1 MQKYGK
7 SFFSYADFP
16 TFAEYSMLYKSG
28 CMAKILL
35 VDDDT
40 TFCLML
46 ETWLAKKGFEVDAA
60 FSCREA
66 LAKLKKG
73 KYEVVLTDLR
83 LPEEDGLY
91 LLRSVK
97 AESPEVQVI
106 LMTGYADI
114 QTAVQAM
121 KAGAFDY
128 VAKPVIP
135 DEILKKIREALKQE
149 APAVPPCEP
158 KGQPAPTAYIK
169 GTNPEAEKLYE
180 YIHLVAPTMMTVLI
194 TGESGSGKEYI
205 ARLIHGQSTRK
216 AAPFVAVDCGA
227 IPKDLAA
234 SEFFGHVKGAFTGA
248 VSDKTGYFVAA
259 SGGTIFL
266 DEIGNLSYDV
276 QIQLLRALEE
286 RKVKPVGS
294 DKEIAFDVRIISA
307 TNENLLKAV
316 EDGTFREDL
325 YHRLNEFSLKA
336 LSLRERRE
344 DIPVFADHFLQAA
357 NKELGKEVVGFEDSV
372 MEVFRNYA
380 WPGNLRELRNV
391 VKRATLLCRDA
402 YISLDTVP
410 AELLSSPSP
419 EDDLALK
426 REKNEIDLIREAL
439 AKCNNNKSE
448 AARMLKIDRKT
459 LYNKMKLYSLS

>member
-1 MQKYGK
+1 
-7 SFFSYADFP
+7 
-16 TFAEYSMLYKSG
+16 
-28 CMAKILL
+28 MAKILL

-46 ETWLAKKGFEVDAA
+46 KTWLSKRGFQVDEA

-66 LAKLKKG
+66 LNRTKNT
-73 KYEVVLTDLR
+73 KYDVILTDLR
-83 LPEEDGLY
+83 LPDEDGMF
-91 LLRSVK
+91 LLKNVK
-97 AESPEVQVI
+97 TVNPEIQVI

-114 QTAVQAM
+114 HTAVQAM
-121 KAGAFDY
+121 KLGAFDY

-135 DEILKKIREALKQE
+135 DEILKKIQDALGEEVQAAGKKRTRTKPS
-149 APAVPPCEP
+149 A
-158 KGQPAPTAYIK
+158 AYIK
-169 GTNPEAEKLYE
+169 GSSQEADKLYE

-205 ARLIHGQSTRK
+205 ARLIHEQSNRK
-216 AAPFVAVDCGA
+216 DAPFVAVDCGA

-248 VSDKTGYFVAA
+248 ISDKTGYFVQA

-276 QIQLLRALEE
+276 QVQLLRALEE

-307 TNENLLKAV
+307 TNENLTKAV
-316 EDGTFREDL
+316 AEGNFREDL

-344 DIPVFADHFLQAA
+344 DIPVFANHFLAA
-357 NKELGKEVVGFEDSV
+357 SNEELGKNVIGFQEAV
-372 MEVFRNYA
+372 LEVFKNYN
-380 WPGNLRELRNV
+380 WPGNLREMRNV
-391 VKRATLLCRDA
+391 VKRATLLCQSEF
-402 YISLDTVP
+402 ITLEHIP
-410 AELLSSPSP
+410 AELSQKAAPTV
-419 EDDLALK
+419 EDLALK
-426 REKNEIDLIREAL
+426 RESHEVELIREAL

-448 AARMLKIDRKT
+448 AARLLKIDRKT
-459 LYNKMKLYSLS
+459 LYNKMKLYSIE